1 MADISVTLPDGSG
14 RLVAD
19 GSTVLDVAASIGS
32 RLAQAAIAGTI
43 NGADVDVS
51 TVVKDGD
58 VVAIVT
64 TNSDQG
70 RHILRHSTA
79 HVLAQAVVQLFQER
93 ITRLAPQ
100 STTVST
106 TTLLCQIRR
115 HLVMTTCALSTSG
128 CAKSWLLASHSSVQN

>member
-51 TVVKDGD
+51 TVVRM
-58 VVAIVT
+58 AM
-64 TNSDQG
+64 S
-70 RHILRHSTA
+70 S
-79 HVLAQAVVQLFQER
+79 
-93 ITRLAPQ
+93 
-100 STTVST
+100 
-106 TTLLCQIRR
+106 
-115 HLVMTTCALSTSG
+115 LS
-128 CAKSWLLASHSSVQN
+128 

>member
-43 NGADVDVS
+43 NGTDVDVS

-79 HVLAQAVVQLFQER
+79 PVLAQAVVQLFPGAHYT
-93 ITRLAPQ
+93 IGPAFDD
-100 STTVST
+100 
-106 TTLLCQIRR
+106 
-115 HLVMTTCALSTSG
+115 G
-128 CAKSWLLASHSSVQN
+128 FYYD